1 MKVSLATLLLLL
13 LTWTDT
19 AGQESGWR
27 GDGTGKYPA
36 AVPPTSWHRVS
47 LPVKGL
53 RYRANK
59 PAPADAGA
67 PMADGVIREWLVL
80 APAPEGTKVDKETL
94 PEEAALCPVDGEK
107 IAGGSWKKVTVETA
121 WLDFNQ
127 LIGKPD
133 KSIACAATN
142 VHSAT
147 GGKFRVNATQLAGF
161 RILVNGKP
169 PAGGYGRYTAD
180 LVKGWNRIL
189 VKVTPRDSDWACAI
203 VLHACAPAEFEN
215 AGLAWVTPLPGGTGG
230 FYGGGTGCGSPL
242 IVKDRI
248 YLLSE
253 PHDLVCLDKSSGRVL
268 WVRTNSYFDGAA
280 EKDKKAP
287 AYAEAAAVA
296 HKLNEINATLTAGP
310 LPKASL
316 EEKVKLEGQLFAKMQ
331 EVDGEAYKKPETPD
345 VGFSGLSPASDGSF
359 LYLWLGTGV
368 TACYDLDGKR
378 KWIRVDNLPAVEH
391 GFSSSPLLVD
401 GKVVVFMR
409 DLLAFEAA
417 TGRLAWRIPMVSRE
431 GANPEGYFH
440 GSPIRAG
447 AGGVRLIALGNGTI
461 VRASD
466 GKILFTHPAM
476 GKQSISSPVAEGDKL
491 FLTST
496 WNMQLYIHTL
506 PAAAGEPLKVST
518 QAVSVDTPGFPR
530 YYLPWHMASPVVHEG
545 LAYLVNNSGVLTVV
559 DVKEA
564 KVVYQR
570 MLDLDH
576 FQTANE
582 GPARGI
588 GISPTLAGK
597 HLYLFGN
604 NGGALV
610 LEPGRAFKQVAK
622 NKIENIVSIGHWGE
636 RQERFVSTP
645 VFDGKRLYV
654 RGEGHLYAIGP

>member
-1 MKVSLATLLLLL
+1 MKRLALAVLL
-13 LTWTDT
+13 
-19 AGQESGWR
+19 ASSIAPAQEIGWR
-27 GDGTGKYPA
+27 RDGTGKYPA
-36 AVPPTSWHRVS
+36 ATPPTSWGRVS

-53 RYRANK
+53 RYRASK
-59 PAPADAGA
+59 PGPSDIGA

-80 APAPEGTKVDKETL
+80 SPAPEGTKPEKETI
-94 PEEAALCPVDGEK
+94 PGEADLCPVEGE
-107 IAGGSWKKVTVETA
+107 GSWKKVRLETA
-121 WLDFNQ
+121 WMDFNT

-142 VHSAT
+142 VHSET

-180 LVKGWNRIL
+180 LVKGWNRLL
-189 VKVTPRDSDWACAI
+189 VKATPRDADWACTI
-203 VLHACAPAEFEN
+203 TFHAVAPAECEN
-215 AGLAWVTPLPGGTGG
+215 SNIAWIAPLPGGTGG
-230 FYGGGTGCGSPL
+230 FYGGGTGCGSPI

-253 PHDLVCLDKSSGRVL
+253 PHDLVCLDKASGKVL
-268 WVRTNSYFDGAA
+268 WVRTNSYFDSATD
-280 EKDKKAP
+280 KDKKVP
-287 AYAEAAAVA
+287 AYASAAPVA
-296 HKLNEINATLTAGP
+296 RKLDELNATLTAGP
-310 LPKASL
+310 LQKAAL
-316 EEKVKLEGQLFAKMQ
+316 EEKVKLEGELFAKMQ
-331 EVDGEAYKKPETPD
+331 EVDGEVYKKPEMPD
-345 VGFSGLSPASDGSF
+345 VGFSGLSPASDGKF
-359 LYLWLGTGV
+359 IYLWLGTGV

-378 KWIRVDNLPAVEH
+378 QWIRVDNLPAVEH

-417 TGRLAWRIPMVSRE
+417 TGRLAWRVPLVSHE

-440 GSPIRAG
+440 GSPVRVI
-447 AGGVRLIALGNGTI
+447 AGGVPLIALGNGTI
-461 VRASD
+461 LRVSD

-476 GKQSISSPVAEGDKL
+476 GKQAISSPVVEGDRL
-491 FLTST
+491 LLTST

-506 PAAAGEPLKVST
+506 PAAAGDPLKVST
-518 QAVSVDTPGFPR
+518 QAVPVDTPGFPR
-530 YYLPWHMASPVVHEG
+530 YYLPWYIASPVVYEG
-545 LAYLVNNSGVLTVV
+545 LAYLLNNAGVLTVV

-564 KVVYQR
+564 KVLYQK

-576 FQTANE
+576 FQTNNE

-588 GISPTLAGK
+588 GVSPTLAGK

-604 NGGALV
+604 NGGAVV

-622 NKIENIVSIGHWGE
+622 NKIENIASIGHWGE

-645 VFDGKRLYV
+645 VFDGNRLYV
-654 RGEGHLYAIGP
+654 RGEGHLYAIGR